1 MPRSS
6 KILPEN
12 ISEKRIGG
20 CTLGGSLSV
29 TAFIS
34 DAVTVVHAPNGCT
47 HQIFS
52 MLHALLLDSAAPRPA
67 PIISSNISDKDV
79 VFGGETALAKA
90 LDKAAAMHPALII
103 VATSCVPETIGD
115 DCESVCKNHPSAE
128 NIVYLPTSGFIGG
141 TAEDGENIA
150 LTCLARRAKKAEP
163 MPRTVAIIGEKNLE
177 SEVEENYAE
186 VERLLDRL
194 QIKVILRF
202 CRNIE
207 AKDIQKLGDA
217 TCFLIRDHRTLQAG
231 REIAA
236 RFGRPCIQEFPRGF
250 SGSIAFLQ
258 DVGRA
263 CGIPES
269 EICTAIDEERAYQ
282 KKMLE
287 PFTDLR
293 RCTVNL
299 GIEPFEGTFAVAR
312 EIMQMLA
319 MTETHDGI
327 PIKLPFYLPVGVSG
341 TVKMLY
347 LWRREKRK

>member
-1 MPRSS
+1 MSES
-6 KILPEN
+6 

-52 MLHALLLDSAAPRPA
+52 MLHALLLDGGTARLS

-79 VFGGETALAKA
+79 VFGGEEALAKA
-90 LDKAAAMHPALII
+90 LDKAAASHPELIV

-115 DCESVCKNHPSAE
+115 DCEGVCRNHPAAE
-128 NIVYLPTSGFIGG
+128 SIVYLPTSGFIGG
-141 TAEDGENIA
+141 SAEDGENIA
-150 LTCLARRAKKAEP
+150 LTCLAERARKADP
-163 MPRTVAIIGEKNLE
+163 VPRTVAIIGEKNLE

-194 QIKVILRF
+194 QVRVILRF

-207 AKDIQKLGDA
+207 AEDIRKLGQA
-217 TCFLIRDHRTLQAG
+217 ACFIIRDHRTLRAG
-231 REIAA
+231 TEIAH
-236 RFGRPCIQEFPRGF
+236 RFGRPCIPEFPRGF
-250 SGSIAFLQ
+250 SGSVAFLR
-258 DVGRA
+258 DVGSA

-269 EICTAIDEERAYQ
+269 EIERAVEDERAYQ

-287 PFTDLR
+287 PFADLKG
-293 RCTVNL
+293 CSINL

-312 EIMQMLA
+312 EIMKMLD
-319 MTETHDGI
+319 MTETADGI